1 MEGKSGD
8 AVEGARYPG
17 CFSYD
22 RLKALEKPREG
33 PSGCFVPEATW
44 KESGGPAPFF
54 DAPLT
59 ITELLSCSAITEL
72 LSCSTPWNK
81 KRTRKEE
88 GWWAI
93 PVCIEDKGGWH
104 VTRRVNNGRGP
115 CCP

>member
-22 RLKALEKPREG
+22 RLKALEKPQEG

-44 KESGGPAPFF
+44 KESGGPAPFL

-59 ITELLSCSAITEL
+59 RAPPL
-72 LSCSTPWNK
+72 
-81 KRTRKEE
+81 
-88 GWWAI
+88 G
-93 PVCIEDKGGWH
+93 
-104 VTRRVNNGRGP
+104 TRRGHGRRRAVGP
-115 CCP
+115 SLCA